1 MWIVLFVSFYVV
13 TGIVYGFQHMISIYT
28 MIRQAGDKEAFL
40 REMVAMYELT
50 PQGAEYYAQLQDL
63 YVEKGELLAEYKIY
77 KANEGKYQFL
87 TFLFGF
93 VLWPYYIFSISK
105 RKRTTK
111 KREMGR

>member
-1 MWIVLFVSFYVV
+1 MWTVLLISLYVV
-13 TGIVYGFQHMISIYT
+13 VGIVYGFQHMISIYA
-28 MIRQAGDKEAFL
+28 MLREAGDKETFL
-40 REMVAMYELT
+40 REMVSMYELT
-50 PQGAEYYAQLQDL
+50 PQGAEYYAQLQNL
-63 YVEKGELLAEYKIY
+63 YVEKGELLAEYKLF

-105 RKRTTK
+105 RKRTIK

>member
-1 MWIVLFVSFYVV
+1 MWMISVICAYLLVGMIY
-13 TGIVYGFQHMISIYT
+13 GIQHMSSIYA
-28 MIRQAGDKEAFL
+28 MLREAGDKETFL

-50 PQGAEYYAQLQDL
+50 PQGAEYYAQLQGL
-63 YVEKGELLAEYKIY
+63 YVEKGELLAEYKIF

-105 RKRTTK
+105 RKKATK